1 MRPAKKLS
9 RTASQSAT
17 QDRALPAP
25 RVSTRMLKVDGVIQ
39 AICQECTLCCGIESP
54 ACCLSKQLEDLQC
67 SGFQTDSVSVSVLRH
82 STIHDSCGRKP
93 ASEMPTAKTYK
104 AIHQVLPLLQLW
116 LVLT

>member
-1 MRPAKKLS
+1 
-9 RTASQSAT
+9 
-17 QDRALPAP
+17 
-25 RVSTRMLKVDGVIQ
+25 MLKVDGVIQ